1 MHAKNV
7 FKFTDINTTI
17 RISVTFFHGKG
28 RSPTSK
34 LESVGLQ
41 AKMRS
46 SGAENLWRVHQ
57 SILREHKMWLGWIE
71 LVFSSLKK
79 NIWFF
84 GSNLPP
90 FLSKTLKKLLNLCGY
105 QLHFLIL
112 HFSCTHSFGC
122 TMVKITSDPPCVV
135 KSHICFYLSE
145 FSALLKQL
153 TTPSWNPFSV
163 VFCNT
168 TLFWFCSCF
177 PGFFGFFSFSWLLN
191 VRMLLRFCP
200 VFFLCLHIF
209 SNEQEPAV
217 SSVFLEWWKL
227 SLSYIFLPVALNSLT
242 SASISL

>member
-17 RISVTFFHGKG
+17 CISVTFFHGKG

-90 FLSKTLKKLLNLCGY
+90 FLSKTLKTFKPLWLP
-105 QLHFLIL
+105 
-112 HFSCTHSFGC
+112 T
-122 TMVKITSDPPCVV
+122 
-135 KSHICFYLSE
+135 
-145 FSALLKQL
+145 
-153 TTPSWNPFSV
+153 PFSYSPFLLYPFLWLHHGQDHQWPTLCCQV
-163 VFCNT
+163 TYLFLFIRILCTVKAIDT
-168 TLFWFCSCF
+168 TFLKPFLC
-177 PGFFGFFSFSWLLN
+177 WLL
-191 VRMLLRFCP
+191 
-200 VFFLCLHIF
+200 
-209 SNEQEPAV
+209 
-217 SSVFLEWWKL
+217 
-227 SLSYIFLPVALNSLT
+227 
-242 SASISL
+242 